1 MVAATS
7 MKNPEARQPFGG
19 NSLFRLLFSWL
30 WVCLPLGWGIWQ
42 TAIKSLPLFD
52 SFLRS
57 VKP

>member
-1 MVAATS
+1 MGETS
-7 MKNPEARQPFGG
+7 ARNPET
-19 NSLFRLLFSWL
+19 SRLLSGHSFLRLFFSWL

-52 SFLRS
+52 SFLRN